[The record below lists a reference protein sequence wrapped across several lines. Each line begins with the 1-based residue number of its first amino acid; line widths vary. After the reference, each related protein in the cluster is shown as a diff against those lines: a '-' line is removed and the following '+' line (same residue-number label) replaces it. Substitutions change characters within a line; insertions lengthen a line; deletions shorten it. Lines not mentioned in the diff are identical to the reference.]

1 MCFGRSNIYSAWDK
15 GANKVALLK
24 NILAAARPLADEQP
38 AEPLIRPHHLACNE
52 SCAITME
59 AASCHPVHTAQ
70 PLHWGDAAQVV
81 DNLRRDCITLFRL
94 SFLQPDRAGRI
105 LDFLCGAAVIQRAG
119 LYRIASGTYLLTP
132 AGVSV
137 DEALLRQLEEAGLYP
152 RESKTRQLR
161 LA

>member
-1 MCFGRSNIYSAWDK
+1 M
-15 GANKVALLK
+15 ALLK

-81 DNLRRDCITLFRL
+81 DNLRRD
-94 SFLQPDRAGRI
+94 
-105 LDFLCGAAVIQRAG
+105 
-119 LYRIASGTYLLTP
+119 
-132 AGVSV
+132 
-137 DEALLRQLEEAGLYP
+137 
-152 RESKTRQLR
+152 
-161 LA
+161 